1 MDSQQSSILAAEF
14 VTFSMA
20 TIFILLRIMSR
31 VVKRVN
37 LWWDDYLAIV
47 CYVGSELSVLRG

>member
-1 MDSQQSSILAAEF
+1 MDSQQSSILAAEI

-20 TIFILLRIMSR
+20 TIFILLRITSR

-47 CYVGSELSVLRG
+47 CFVG